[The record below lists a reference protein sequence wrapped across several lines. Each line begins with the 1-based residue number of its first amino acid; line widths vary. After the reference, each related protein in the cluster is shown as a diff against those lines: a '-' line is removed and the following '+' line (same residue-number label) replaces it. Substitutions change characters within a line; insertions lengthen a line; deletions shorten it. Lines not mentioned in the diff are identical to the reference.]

1 MAATL
6 EQQQQLPPLRM
17 DPTPGC
23 LSPYFISDAAA
34 KAAPAVVNIMVQAS
48 GGLPVGSSGSGF
60 VVDSDGKLEPCCCCT
75 WRTCSK
81 LCMRQLP
88 ALLLRQGRHHG
99 RGAP

>member
-1 MAATL
+1 
-6 EQQQQLPPLRM
+6 M

-60 VVDSDGKLEPCCCCT
+60 VVDSDGKPH
-75 WRTCSK
+75 
-81 LCMRQLP
+81 P
-88 ALLLRQGRHHG
+88 
-99 RGAP
+99 